1 MKGNRIKMQKSVKK
15 FLSVTL
21 IASMLIP
28 STLNGYT
35 AYAADLFSDQ
45 GMNELDEFTDK
56 AGEEDGKSVD
66 TVGMPEAIEI
76 FSDKGLNAT
85 DESSDK
91 KDTLQLQGDYVN
103 EIKDMFII
111 ENCHN
116 GSMRIK
122 SGKLEVSE
130 KPKIE
135 GSSKEYNFTYTYN
148 RERSNF
154 LTTRHHSEYIG
165 NNKSCVFK
173 SQVNA
178 LPESKI
184 INNWGTDN
192 LYTVFYV
199 GTYEDEYY
207 YKAAFQEVRNPV
219 KIVYYDEKRIK
230 EDWVWTNDALYT
242 PPEKKGSEFLG
253 WFTKSGDE
261 GTLINSADEAIGFS
275 DKSKNNR
282 IELYAH
288 WKDHE
293 HSWKYFKNSN
303 NVLEA
308 YCSEENIKC
317 DYYGQDG
324 KTAENPVT
332 LTLQLAGLNEE
343 GCISYSGSAY
353 GGAKINGKDNFASL
367 TGKTVTGPTYE
378 GRAGTDYKESSD
390 APQNVGKYTVKVA
403 IGDSS
408 NPKQYELTADFEIT
422 KASISPKISLDD
434 IIYGQ
439 EIAPNV
445 KVEGNLGNGKVT
457 YQYKLSNSGTYVNI
471 EETELAKLPVGQY
484 SLKATIQAT
493 DNYEEVSAECN
504 FNVIKADATNENSKV
519 SIANWKYGDKENHPS
534 IDNSLNPG
542 NGKVTYSYHTAEPC
556 TADNETSEANGA
568 TEIGGVP
575 KNAGTYYVKAEISAT
590 TNYNSGTATGSF
602 TISPRPVELKWSASE
617 FTYDG
622 KEHTVTATV
631 KNALEGDKLN
641 LQYSGDKGTDADN
654 YTAMITNLGNGN
666 YTLQNSQSETSH
678 SWEIKKREVTVIPD
692 DSEKHIGRLDPELTY
707 KVEGLVE
714 GEKLYGLKL
723 EREPGEDARAYVIS
737 AKEDANVD
745 RNYTVDV
752 TKKGTFTIKDHEWV
766 ENDIIP
772 ATTWSEGM
780 KVKTCKV
787 TGCNYNKMGKYYTIP
802 KSGVKK
808 DKYEGTIDKYAQ
820 IYDPDIKG
828 AVLNT
833 SETSLLKEL
842 DIFTEDEA
850 DKIEQAYKDGK
861 NIAEVWLKISL
872 HTLTEAD
879 ASFKAAVE
887 KIAGSADTKYFDAD
901 LYKRMNGEKD
911 GTAITETGKPIS
923 IRFKVPDKMVNK
935 QPYTIRDY
943 KIIRL
948 HNGQIDVLDAF
959 FNSSTNEVT
968 FETDKLSIF
977 ALTYKDTY
985 YSPSYPVTG
994 LKVSPES
1001 ITLTKKDE
1009 VAQLTAEVTP
1019 SYADNKKVTWK
1030 SSDEKVATVD
1040 ENGKAT
1046 AVGNGTATI
1055 TATSVSGSYTA
1066 TISVTVKIPVEI
1078 EKLTIEAEKN
1088 KLTQTGET
1096 TDLKVKIEPENA
1108 DEQKLIWKSDNEMV
1122 ASVDA
1127 NGRVTAVGNGT
1138 ATITVTTE
1146 DGKVTASVMITV
1158 EVPQKPVINKTTGFG
1173 RLKARSVKQ
1182 TKTSVTLQWNRIK
1195 GADGYLIYGNLCNAN
1210 GKEYKYK
1217 KLATITS
1224 GKTQTWTQKELKKG
1238 TFYKYVVKA
1247 YKLVDG
1253 KKVVTDV
1260 STSVH
1265 AVTQGGAYG
1274 IAKSVSV
1281 TKIGNKKNTLEITLK
1296 KGQKAQITA
1305 KEVKKDNKIKHHRN
1319 LCYESSNTKVAT
1331 VTSKGLIQA
1340 KGKGTCT
1347 IWVYAQ
1353 NGVYKELTVTVK

>member
-1 MKGNRIKMQKSVKK
+1 MDQRCFVY
-15 FLSVTL
+15 
-21 IASMLIP
+21 
-28 STLNGYT
+28 ST
-35 AYAADLFSDQ
+35 
-45 GMNELDEFTDK
+45 
-56 AGEEDGKSVD
+56 
-66 TVGMPEAIEI
+66 
-76 FSDKGLNAT
+76 
-85 DESSDK
+85 
-91 KDTLQLQGDYVN
+91 
-103 EIKDMFII
+103 
-111 ENCHN
+111 
-116 GSMRIK
+116 R
-122 SGKLEVSE
+122 
-130 KPKIE
+130 
-135 GSSKEYNFTYTYN
+135 
-148 RERSNF
+148 
-154 LTTRHHSEYIG
+154 
-165 NNKSCVFK
+165 
-173 SQVNA
+173 
-178 LPESKI
+178 
-184 INNWGTDN
+184 
-192 LYTVFYV
+192 
-199 GTYEDEYY
+199 
-207 YKAAFQEVRNPV
+207 
-219 KIVYYDEKRIK
+219 
-230 EDWVWTNDALYT
+230 
-242 PPEKKGSEFLG
+242 KKGSEFLG

-457 YQYKLSNSGTYVNI
+457 YQYKSSNSGTYVNI

-1055 TATSVSGSYTA
+1055 T
-1066 TISVTVKIPVEI
+1066 
-1078 EKLTIEAEKN
+1078 
-1088 KLTQTGET
+1088 
-1096 TDLKVKIEPENA
+1096 
-1108 DEQKLIWKSDNEMV
+1108 
-1122 ASVDA
+1122 
-1127 NGRVTAVGNGT
+1127 
-1138 ATITVTTE
+1138 VTTE